1 MTEVI
6 GKEINYLWMERMRL
20 LRLYRKDDICIGPSR
35 VISIVSGMEKGIL
48 GRGRS
53 MSKDV

>member
-6 GKEINYLWMERMRL
+6 GKEINYLWVERMR